1 MGGDGGRPF
10 FLRGEFAGFAPA
22 GADGVAEGLTGGGW
36 AAGDENLPGDAGRAG
51 DREVV
56 RDGGGESVG
65 GEGGQDEGSEQ
76 TEEGEAAFHGKAGG
90 LNHG

>member
-1 MGGDGGRPF
+1 
-10 FLRGEFAGFAPA
+10 
-22 GADGVAEGLTGGGW
+22 
-36 AAGDENLPGDAGRAG
+36 
-51 DREVV
+51 V